1 MANRTPVR
9 RAPAPPPL
17 RKGSVQAF
25 EALYSYK
32 STKPNELSFEE
43 GDLLYVLDQ
52 SDANWWLAR
61 QDKSEGLIPSS
72 FVSKDNVRMP
82 IIDAARR
89 NNLNLLNECIANG
102 ISVNSLDKTGASA
115 LHAACMAGHLEA
127 VERLLRE
134 PKIEINLQ
142 NKLGDTPL
150 HNASIRGH
158 HEICQL
164 LLSRGASRNLKNIE
178 GETAQSLAKN
188 SLVKGVF
195 DNDNEKRIS
204 HLAEEGPDVEDYNS
218 EEDSD

>member
-9 RAPAPPPL
+9 SAPAPPPL

-52 SDANWWLAR
+52 SNANWWLAR

-72 FVSKDNVRMP
+72 F
-82 IIDAARR
+82 
-89 NNLNLLNECIANG
+89 ANG

-178 GETAQSLAKN
+178 GETPQSLAKN

-204 HLAEEGPDVEDYNS
+204 HLAEEGPDVDYNS